1 MRTFFKVWFIQ
12 DFVLFRFS
20 LDRFYCSLETC
31 LQRNTEHI
39 NTLLHT
45 HKEMESFRY
54 VICIFTPTR
63 KWNHSDM
70 CFVSHPQGNG
80 IIQIHVC
87 MWFLYFR
94 CKHSFFVFCFFF
106 RIKLAKLENI
116 FITHKSWDNIG
127 GLYGK

>member
-80 IIQIHVC
+80 IIQICDFYILDVNIV
-87 MWFLYFR
+87 FL
-94 CKHSFFVFCFFF
+94 FFVFFSE
-106 RIKLAKLENI
+106 LNLLN
-116 FITHKSWDNIG
+116 
-127 GLYGK
+127 